1 MTKHKSRE
9 RRRRTSADNHHI
21 MVKPPNNLAM
31 ATKDE
36 TEEEEE
42 KLMEFDL
49 NLNNFSILHTIAL
62 RAHSRVRQVTYLKE
76 ENEVDIGRKYQLKV
90 MEKSFLVEND
100 GKKAEHFK
108 HEMEIQRLLYKNQW
122 LPRLYGI
129 WDDELRIYM
138 LNEYIQGTDLFL
150 AMREKGKLHVDEARF
165 YLCQVMEILDVL
177 HSSDIIHR
185 DIKPDNFL
193 VKLDGNLMLGD
204 LSLAKV
210 VSERT
215 FTVCGTP
222 EYVAPD
228 VFNGLGY
235 AKLADYWSMGVLLYE
250 MIAGHV
256 PFQGNTIYAIYDAIQ
271 RGSLDMTNK
280 AIFKDPVKGLLNKL
294 LERNRSSRIGAKRG
308 LEEIRAHS
316 YFKGI
321 QWSAV
326 RALQMAPPWPKT
338 FIRPLEPG
346 ICDMECYP
354 EPILDMSIPIDS
366 ENQKMLREVVHPVND
381 EILKEQER
389 IKRELERKRKR
400 REEREKRKKM
410 EGESAEF
417 VPAVKSIEENL
428 ESKLDD
434 ISISNDS
441 VSTLGL

>member
-1 MTKHKSRE
+1 
-9 RRRRTSADNHHI
+9 
-21 MVKPPNNLAM
+21 MVKPPSQLAM
-31 ATKDE
+31 ATKE
-36 TEEEEE
+36 EQEEEDE

-49 NLNNFSILHTIAL
+49 NLNNFSVLHTIAI

-76 ENEVDIGRKYQLKV
+76 ENEVDIGRKYQLKI
-90 MEKSFLVEND
+90 MEKSCLIEND

-138 LNEYIQGTDLFL
+138 LSEYIEGSDLFL

-165 YLCQVMEILDVL
+165 YLCQVIEILENL

-185 DIKPDNFL
+185 DIKPETFL
-193 VKLDGNLMLGD
+193 VKLNGNLMLGD
-204 LSLAKV
+204 LSLAKIV
-210 VSERT
+210 PERT

-228 VFNGLGY
+228 VFMGLGY
-235 AKLADYWSMGVLLYE
+235 AKLADYWSLGVLLYE
-250 MIAGHV
+250 MIAGHL

-271 RGSLDMTNK
+271 RGTLDMSNK
-280 AIFKDPVKGLLNKL
+280 AVFKDPAKSLISKL
-294 LERNRSSRIGAKRG
+294 LERNRSSRIGAKTG
-308 LEEIRAHS
+308 IEEIRAHS

-321 QWSAV
+321 QWETV
-326 RALQMAPPWPKT
+326 RAFQMAPPWPKT
-338 FIRPLEPG
+338 FIQPLEPG

-366 ENQKMLREVVHPVND
+366 ENQKMLRGVVYPLNN

-389 IKRELERKRKR
+389 IKKELERKRKR
-400 REEREKRKKM
+400 REEREKKKKR
-410 EGESAEF
+410 EAEL
-417 VPAVKSIEENL
+417 AEENGSGRIPENTEQNL

-441 VSTLGL
+441 VSTLGAV

>member
-1 MTKHKSRE
+1 
-9 RRRRTSADNHHI
+9 
-21 MVKPPNNLAM
+21 MVKPPSTVAM
-31 ATKDE
+31 ATKE
-36 TEEEEE
+36 EVEEEEE

-49 NLNNFSILHTIAL
+49 KLDNFSILHTIAI
-62 RAHSRVRQVTYLKE
+62 RAHSRVRQATYLKE

-90 MEKSFLVEND
+90 MEKSCLVESD

-138 LNEYIQGTDLFL
+138 LSEYIEGSDMFL

-165 YLCQVMEILDVL
+165 YLCQVMEILEDL

-185 DIKPDNFL
+185 DIKPENFF
-193 VKLDGNLMLGD
+193 VKLNGNLVLGD
-204 LSLAKV
+204 LSLAKI

-228 VFNGLGY
+228 VFIGLGY
-235 AKLADYWSMGVLLYE
+235 AKLADYWSLGILLYE

-271 RGSLDMTNK
+271 RGALDMSNK
-280 AIFKDPVKGLLNKL
+280 AIFKDPAKNLISKL
-294 LERNRSSRIGAKRG
+294 LERNRTSRIGAKKG
-308 LEEIRAHS
+308 LEEIRSHS

-321 QWSAV
+321 QWEAV
-326 RALQMAPPWPKT
+326 RAGQMTAPWSKT
-338 FIRPLEPG
+338 FLEPLEPG

-366 ENQKMLREVVHPVND
+366 ENQQMLREVVYPVNN
-381 EILKEQER
+381 EIIKEQER
-389 IKRELERKRKR
+389 IKQELERKRKR
-400 REEREKRKKM
+400 REEREKKKKM
-410 EGESAEF
+410 DAESAENETKL
-417 VPAVKSIEENL
+417 VDRNIGENL

-434 ISISNDS
+434 VSISNDS
-441 VSTLGL
+441 ISTLGV